1 MDLTC
6 KQCGARFRATIPEPL
21 TRAVRVACPSCSNQ
35 MVLKPAADAARAG
48 PRPAAVS
55 IPEAPRDPEPPA
67 PVRTAR
73 RRLAVI
79 ADEPRPFRSFLAEHL
94 HPLGFDVTVFE
105 TGEPAFD
112 FVRRTRADLAIVNVY
127 LKGRLGVEVTEDIR
141 ADPALGHTRVILI
154 GALFRANR
162 FRANPTNLYG
172 ADEYI
177 EEQIPEK
184 EFRQIIRKLFPEVGH
199 TEELPVEPKEYDE
212 ARRLARLILSD
223 IVIYITWYP
232 SNQYA
237 PISAELGAADF
248 DVRHRLNLLGTVAAG
263 RWGNLGVSGRFA
275 SGLPYSETA
284 GIDLFHTG
292 MANARP
298 AGVGRN
304 TLRASGFS
312 AVDLRWSHDVRLT
325 EAKGEKG
332 RELTLSVDAFNIFN
346 HPNFAGYVGNL
357 RSPFYLSPT
366 TVSPGRRLQLSAEV
380 KFGG

>member
-6 KQCGARFRATIPEPL
+6 KQCGARFRAAIPEPL

-35 MVLKPAADAARAG
+35 MVLKPATSPVAVPPPDQ
-48 PRPAAVS
+48 PATLHNTPL
-55 IPEAPRDPEPPA
+55 PEK
-67 PVRTAR
+67 R
-73 RRLAVI
+73 RRIAVI

-94 HPLGFDVTVFE
+94 RRLGFDVSTFE

-112 FVRRTRADLAIVNVY
+112 FIRRARADLAIVNVY

-141 ADPALGHTRVILI
+141 ADPSLGHTRVILI

-223 IVIYITWYP
+223 IVIYHPGKVEVGIRDD
-232 SNQYA
+232 NF
-237 PISAELGAADF
+237 F
-248 DVRHRLNLLGTVAAG
+248 DVLKAEIAEG
-263 RWGNLGVSGRFA
+263 RNYYDSRVPLRVRQNTEIF
-275 SGLPYSETA
+275 SETLQQFVRMKREEM
-284 GIDLFHTG
+284 GRLMTG
-292 MANARP
+292 TDR
-298 AGVGRN
+298 
-304 TLRASGFS
+304 
-312 AVDLRWSHDVRLT
+312 
-325 EAKGEKG
+325 
-332 RELTLSVDAFNIFN
+332 
-346 HPNFAGYVGNL
+346 
-357 RSPFYLSPT
+357 
-366 TVSPGRRLQLSAEV
+366 
-380 KFGG
+380 